1 MNEQQ
6 LIVRTENLAEVNALL
21 SQGFKVLSML
31 TADLILLSG
40 TSAQTVAIAANSNA
54 NSQQVQG

>member
-6 LIVRTENLAEVNALL
+6 LIVRTENLAEVNNLL

-40 TSAQTVAIAANSNA
+40 TSAQVIGANNSATNA
-54 NSQQVQG
+54 QQAQG